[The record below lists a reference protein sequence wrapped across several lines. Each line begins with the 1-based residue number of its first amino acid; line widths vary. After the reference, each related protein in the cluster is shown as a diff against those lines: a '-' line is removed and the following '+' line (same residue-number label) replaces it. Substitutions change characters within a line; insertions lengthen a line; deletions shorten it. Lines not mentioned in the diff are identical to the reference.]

1 MRNTLGGLVAA
12 VWLLASILLW
22 AGVVQV
28 VPPPSASH
36 AIGLTLSQSVLL
48 AYHLSGVLEALTGA
62 YLSLAIAGLL
72 GSLWLLIEGL
82 LRRLRLAAALGG
94 AGAVIEVALG
104 LFALLR
110 IRLSLP
116 MRPNASG
123 LLTGASIAGQ
133 MATLMIPAALLLV
146 LVLGAIIIV
155 GRRAPARGAQREH
168 PERVPRA
175 AAGVPLAETGTTPP
189 AGAAQEQDG
198 SPNGAHTHAEDQD
211 TPADSKQDGRP
222 S

>member
-48 AYHLSGVLEALTGA
+48 AYHLSRVLEALTGA
-62 YLSLAIAGLL
+62 YLSLGIAGLL

-82 LRRLRLAAALGG
+82 LRRVRLAAALGG

-123 LLTGASIAGQ
+123 LLSGASIAGQ

-155 GRRAPARGAQREH
+155 GRRAPTRGAQREH
-168 PERVPRA
+168 SGRRAHADPAVPAVETGAMPSA
-175 AAGVPLAETGTTPP
+175 AATRER
-189 AGAAQEQDG
+189 DD
-198 SPNGAHTHAEDQD
+198 SPDAAHTHGKAQD
-211 TPADSKQDGRP
+211 TPADSGQDGRP